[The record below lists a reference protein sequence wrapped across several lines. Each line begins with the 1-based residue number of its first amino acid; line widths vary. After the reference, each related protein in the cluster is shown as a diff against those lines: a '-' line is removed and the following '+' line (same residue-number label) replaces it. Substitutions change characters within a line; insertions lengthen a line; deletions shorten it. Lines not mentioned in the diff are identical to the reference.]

1 LQGLVREHR
10 RKIWGDTEVGVEVA
24 GDHRSHAAVALN
36 TGFCSECHLIEFL
49 RQSDF
54 GVFQQDP
61 PKAALQHTFGENI
74 PLV

>member
-1 LQGLVREHR
+1 LQGLVRDNR
-10 RKIWGDTEVGVEVA
+10 RKIWGDAEVGVEVA

-54 GVFQQDP
+54 GLFQQYP
-61 PKAALQHTFGENI
+61 PDAAI
-74 PLV
+74 

>member
-1 LQGLVREHR
+1 MF
-10 RKIWGDTEVGVEVA
+10 GVEVA

-54 GVFQQDP
+54 GVFQQYP
-61 PKAALQHTFGENI
+61 PIPEVQGRAQTRPFGDH
-74 PLV
+74 